1 MSPVSTTPGLRFAAA
16 LSTASD
22 TRQAVIEVCQAAC
35 ERLNTQADL
44 AFVFASAQHA
54 ARFDELAA
62 GVAERTGARV
72 HLGATGESIVATARE
87 IEGQPAV
94 SLWLASLPGASIQP
108 LRLDFERT
116 AEGGT
121 FVGWPDELAAEWPAG
136 ATLVLLADPFTFPAD
151 LLLERLNEDRPGVP
165 VLGGMASGGYAPG
178 ENRLLLNRGVC
189 EQGAV
194 GALIHGPLSIRAVV
208 SQGCR
213 PIGRH
218 FVVTKAERNVIAE
231 LSGRP
236 ALLQLQ
242 EIFDKLSPREQKL
255 AQQGLHVGRVV
266 NEYQGEFVRGDFLV
280 RNCIGADR
288 RTGAIEIGDF
298 IRPGQTIQFHVR
310 DAQTADEDL
319 RELLLA
325 SRQAGHEAHG
335 ALLFTCNG
343 RGTRLFDRPHHD
355 AAVLAEVL
363 GGIPV
368 AGFFA
373 QGEMGPIGGKNFL
386 HGFTASAALFGP
398 ATSSTNHGE

>member
-1 MSPVSTTPGLRFAAA
+1 MLPNSTTASLRFAAA
-16 LSTASD
+16 LSTSAD
-22 TRQAVIEVCQAAC
+22 TRQAAIEVCQTAC
-35 ERLNTQADL
+35 ERLSTRADL
-44 AFVFASAQHA
+44 AFVFASAHHA
-54 ARFDELAA
+54 ARFDELAT
-62 GVAERTGARV
+62 GVAERTGAGV
-72 HLGATGESIVATARE
+72 LLGATGESIVATARE
-87 IEGQPAV
+87 IEGQPAL
-94 SLWLASLPGASIQP
+94 SLWLACLPGASIQP
-108 LRLDFERT
+108 LHLDFERT
-116 AEGGT
+116 AEGRT
-121 FVGWPDELAAEWPAG
+121 FVGWPDELAAEWPAA
-136 ATLVLLADPFTFPAD
+136 ATLVLLADPFSFPAD

-165 VLGGMASGGYAPG
+165 VLGGMASGGFSPG
-178 ENRLLLNRGVC
+178 ENRLLRDRHVYQ
-189 EQGAV
+189 QGAV
-194 GALIHGPLSIRAVV
+194 GALIHGPLSVRAVV

-218 FVVTKAERNVIAE
+218 FVVTKAERNVIIE

-236 ALLQLQ
+236 ALSQLQ

-280 RNCIGADR
+280 RNCIGADHQ
-288 RTGAIEIGDF
+288 TGAVAIGDF
-298 IRPGQTIQFHVR
+298 VRPGQTVQFHVR

-325 SRQAGHEAHG
+325 SRQAGHESQG

-363 GGIPV
+363 GDIPV

-373 QGEMGPIGGKNFL
+373 QGEMGPVGGKNFL

-398 ATSSTNHGE
+398 AKQG